1 MHVRGSVHVLKFRAP
16 YDVENLKFWIY
27 VSGWGN
33 FFFSLSFFEFT
44 LNYYNS
50 RFLQFKALTFVKN
63 GLLLIKYLQW
73 IMYQRWKR
81 DRARMSFNDGW
92 YSRIYEESL
101 WIWAHQ
107 RRNEIKSSS
116 PHSTLSL
123 SYFWISNLHFN
134 FDRKMEWGSSYK
146 KKLWKFQFQLQCQ
159 LIGFVLFKL
168 NIHTYYVLRRYVC
181 IITNVTM
188 YAQELRGK
196 KYLFRKNDNVKAK
209 QIETITKRES
219 TEKLAQPPAI

>member
-1 MHVRGSVHVLKFRAP
+1 MDGIPGYMK
-16 YDVENLKFWIY
+16 NL
-27 VSGWGN
+27 
-33 FFFSLSFFEFT
+33 FEFERIKDAMK
-44 LNYYNS
+44 LN
-50 RFLQFKALTFVKN
+50 QV
-63 GLLLIKYLQW
+63 
-73 IMYQRWKR
+73 
-81 DRARMSFNDGW
+81 
-92 YSRIYEESL
+92 
-101 WIWAHQ
+101 
-107 RRNEIKSSS
+107 
-116 PHSTLSL
+116 PHILLSL
-123 SYFWISNLHFN
+123 SLIFGFPICTLILTDGMGF
-134 FDRKMEWGSSYK
+134 KLQ

>member
-63 GLLLIKYLQW
+63 GLMWVLLLIKYLQW

-116 PHSTLSL
+116 PHSILSL
-123 SYFWISNLHFN
+123 IFGFPICTLILTERWNGVQATKKNCEN
-134 FDRKMEWGSSYK
+134 FSFS
-146 KKLWKFQFQLQCQ
+146 C
-159 LIGFVLFKL
+159 
-168 NIHTYYVLRRYVC
+168 
-181 IITNVTM
+181 NV
-188 YAQELRGK
+188 
-196 KYLFRKNDNVKAK
+196 N
-209 QIETITKRES
+209 
-219 TEKLAQPPAI
+219 